1 MTATD
6 AGTQTG
12 LQGLLSAVQGGEL
25 IDLTVTLAEHLPA
38 HWPTHVPFQRKVYNW
53 YASRQEG
60 QIQPIHG
67 FRGPYQ
73 TAWLTL
79 DEHCGTHFDAPT
91 HFIPPPDS
99 GLPHASDLG
108 VQTGDTIE
116 LGRLMGPAAVVDAS
130 ELTGQ
135 GEGGVSP
142 EITPDLIRRWE
153 QEHGELQSGDI
164 VLFRT
169 DWDDRY
175 RPMPE
180 GSAFALDPFLLQKG
194 PGWPTPG
201 IPALQL
207 LLDRGVQTVGLD
219 GTSVGASHDGAP
231 PHQFGLGRGM
241 LYVELLANLRRL
253 PPRGSFFIFL
263 PIKIG
268 GSTGGPGRAIALVP
282 RS

>member
-1 MTATD
+1 MTVTDPGTD
-6 AGTQTG
+6 A
-12 LQGLLSAVQGGEL
+12 LAPLLAAVRGSEL
-25 IDLTVTLAEHLPA
+25 VDLTVTLAEHLPA
-38 HWPTHVPFQRKVYNW
+38 AWPTHVPFQRKIYNW
-53 YASRQEG
+53 YAPRPD
-60 QIQPIHG
+60 QIQPIHA

-73 TAWLTL
+73 TAWLAL

-99 GLPHASDLG
+99 GLPHASELG
-108 VQTGDTIE
+108 LQTGDTVD
-116 LGRLMGPAAVVDAS
+116 LGRLMGPAAVIDAT

-142 EITPDLIRRWE
+142 EITPELIGRWE
-153 QEHGELQSGDI
+153 ERHGPLRPDEI
-164 VLFRT
+164 ALFRT

-180 GSAFALDPFLLQKG
+180 GSGFVLDPFLLQKG

-201 IPALQL
+201 VPALQL
-207 LLDRGVQTVGLD
+207 LLDRGVRTVGLD
-219 GTSVGASHDGAP
+219 GTSVGSSHDGAP

-241 LYVELLANLRRL
+241 LYIELLANLQRL
-253 PPRGSFFIFL
+253 PPRGAFFVFL
-263 PIKIG
+263 PIKVA

-282 RS
+282 GSLG